1 MKFMV
6 ACTLSVD
13 KSGFIQVNGLHSEL
27 DIEEM
32 FVALSMARV
41 SSLMVHLEDIQRV
54 SFVVLC

>member
-13 KSGFIQVNGLHSEL
+13 KSGFIQVNGFHSEL
-27 DIEEM
+27 DIEDR
-32 FVALSMARV
+32 FVALSMVRV
-41 SSLMVHLEDIQRV
+41 SSLMVHFKDIQPV